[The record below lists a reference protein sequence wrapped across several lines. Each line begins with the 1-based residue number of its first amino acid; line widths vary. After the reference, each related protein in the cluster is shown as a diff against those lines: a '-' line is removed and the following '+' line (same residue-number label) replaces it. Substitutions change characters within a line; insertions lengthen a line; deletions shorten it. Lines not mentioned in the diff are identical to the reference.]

1 MIPLKKS
8 GGKSPLLSLVLLSFL
23 GFTACR
29 QPEIP
34 EYQAL
39 ENFSLGKIGMNET
52 VVSADLKYY
61 NPNNYELQFR
71 RADLA
76 IAVNNKPVGNTVL
89 DTLIRIPKKD
99 TFYVPVQM
107 KVNMKQLLG
116 NAFSLLL
123 NNELDI
129 KVNGTIRMG
138 RSGFFMNLPVN
149 YEGKQKIDW

>member
-1 MIPLKKS
+1 MLPTIKT
-8 GGKSPLLSLVLLSFL
+8 GVKSPLIAFLLLSFL
-23 GFTACR
+23 SITACR

-39 ENFSLGKIGMNET
+39 ENFSLGRIGMKET
-52 VVSADLKYY
+52 VVSADLKYF

-76 IAVNNKPVGNTVL
+76 IAINDRPVGNTVL

-116 NAFSLLL
+116 NALSLLM
-123 NNELDI
+123 NDELDV

-138 RSGFFMNLPVN
+138 RSGFFMNIPVN
-149 YEGKQKIDW
+149 YQGKQKIEW

>member
-1 MIPLKKS
+1 MIPFIKS
-8 GGKSPLLSLVLLSFL
+8 GDKSPLLSLVLLALL

-76 IAVNNKPVGNTVL
+76 IAINNKPVGNTVL

>member
-1 MIPLKKS
+1 MIPLIKTA
-8 GGKSPLLSLVLLSFL
+8 GKTPLMSLLLLSLL
-23 GFTACR
+23 GLGACR

-76 IAVNNKPVGNTVL
+76 IAINNKPVGNTVL

>member
-1 MIPLKKS
+1 M
-8 GGKSPLLSLVLLSFL
+8 GVKSPLIAFLILTLL
-23 GFTACR
+23 GMTACR

-34 EYQAL
+34 KYQAL

-61 NPNNYELQFR
+61 NPNNYDLQFR

-76 IAVNNKPVGNTVL
+76 IAINNRAVGNTIL

-116 NAFSLLL
+116 NALSLLM

-138 RSGFFMNLPVN
+138 RSGFFMNIPVN
-149 YEGKQKIDW
+149 YQGKQKIDW

>member
-1 MIPLKKS
+1 MGL
-8 GGKSPLLSLVLLSFL
+8 KSPLIAFLILTLL
-23 GFTACR
+23 GMTACR
-29 QPEIP
+29 QPVIP

-39 ENFSLGKIGMNET
+39 ENFSLAKIGMNET

-61 NPNNYELQFR
+61 NPNNYDLQFR

-76 IAVNNKPVGNTVL
+76 IAINNRAVGNTIL

-116 NAFSLLL
+116 NALSLLL

-138 RSGFFMNLPVN
+138 RSGLFMNIPVN
-149 YEGKQKIDW
+149 YHGKQKINW